1 VDVWAVGVLAFELLV
16 GKAPFYHIS
25 RKETMRSIMNV
36 INSLFSAIFLS
47 QPTSPSMPSF
57 SSRRLYKKTLMSVLP
72 FNRC

>member
-36 INSLFSAIFLS
+36 INSLFSAISPS